1 MSWNKDAAVS
11 YLRSHALGCSHSECA
26 KDALMKRILLSFVM
40 LLVGCCSAANQERSA
55 QDATESFYKSYLSV
69 FGSDETRPY
78 PADELR
84 KYVSADTI
92 ARINAIQEISEQEL
106 IESDYFTYTQDYS
119 REWIPALR
127 VENARPFLN
136 GEVVHVIEG
145 AGNGR
150 SIHLEVFLRRE
161 DDAWKIYRVR
171 DVTNNHEHPIFNAGA
186 ITCAKAAA
194 ESTP

>member
-1 MSWNKDAAVS
+1 
-11 YLRSHALGCSHSECA
+11 
-26 KDALMKRILLSFVM
+26 MKRIFLSCVM
-40 LLVGCCSAANQERSA
+40 LLVGCSSAANQDKRA
-55 QDATESFYKSYLSV
+55 QDATESFYKSYISA
-69 FGSDETRPY
+69 FGSDVARPY
-78 PADELR
+78 SADELR

-92 ARINAIQEISEQEL
+92 TRIGAIQEISEQEL
-106 IESDYFTYTQDYS
+106 MESDYFTYTQDYS

-127 VENARPFLN
+127 VENARPYLN
-136 GEVVHVIEG
+136 GEVVQVIEG

-186 ITCAKAAA
+186 ITRAKSAA

>member
-1 MSWNKDAAVS
+1 
-11 YLRSHALGCSHSECA
+11 
-26 KDALMKRILLSFVM
+26 MKSLFLSFVM
-40 LLVGCCSAANQERSA
+40 LLVGCSSAANHDRSA
-55 QDATESFYKSYLSV
+55 QDATESFYRSYLSA
-69 FGSDETRPY
+69 FGSDEARPY

-92 ARINAIQEISEQEL
+92 ARIEAIQGIPEQEVL
-106 IESDYFTYTQDYS
+106 ESDYFTYTQDYS

-127 VENARPFLN
+127 VENARSFLN
-136 GEVVHVIEG
+136 GEVVQIIEG

-171 DVTNNHEHPIFNAGA
+171 DITNNHEHPIFNAGA
-186 ITCAKAAA
+186 ITRAKAEA
-194 ESTP
+194 ESTL

>member
-1 MSWNKDAAVS
+1 
-11 YLRSHALGCSHSECA
+11 
-26 KDALMKRILLSFVM
+26 MKKIFLSVVM
-40 LLVGCCSAANQERSA
+40 LLVGCRSVANQNA
-55 QDATESFYKSYLSV
+55 QDATESFYQSYLCA
-69 FGSDETRPY
+69 FGSDEARPY

-92 ARINAIQEISEQEL
+92 ARINAIQEIPEQEL

-119 REWIPALR
+119 REWVSALR

-136 GEVVHVIEG
+136 GEVVQVIEG
-145 AGNGR
+145 ASGGR

-171 DVTNNHEHPIFNAGA
+171 DITNTHEHPIFNAGA
-186 ITCAKAAA
+186 FAQAKVAA
-194 ESTP
+194 ESGL

>member
-1 MSWNKDAAVS
+1 
-11 YLRSHALGCSHSECA
+11 
-26 KDALMKRILLSFVM
+26 MKRIFLSVVM
-40 LLVGCCSAANQERSA
+40 LLAGCNSAANQDQSA
-55 QDATESFYKSYLSV
+55 QEATESFYKSYLCA
-69 FGSDETRPY
+69 FGSDEARPY

-92 ARINAIQEISEQEL
+92 TRIGAIQEISEQEL

-136 GEVVHVIEG
+136 GEVVQVIEG
-145 AGNGR
+145 AGDGR

-161 DDAWKIYRVR
+161 DGAWKIYRVR
-171 DVTNNHEHPIFNAGA
+171 DITNNHEHPIFNAGA
-186 ITCAKAAA
+186 ITQARVAA
-194 ESTP
+194 ESGL

>member
-1 MSWNKDAAVS
+1 
-11 YLRSHALGCSHSECA
+11 
-26 KDALMKRILLSFVM
+26 MKRIFLSFVM
-40 LLVGCCSAANQERSA
+40 LLVSCSSAANQGRSA
-55 QDATESFYKSYLSV
+55 QDATVSFYKSYLSA
-69 FGSDETRPY
+69 FGSDEARPY

-92 ARINAIQEISEQEL
+92 ARINAIQEIFEQEL

-136 GEVVHVIEG
+136 GEVVQVIEG
-145 AGNGR
+145 VGNGR

-171 DVTNNHEHPIFNAGA
+171 DVTNNYEHPIFNAGA
-186 ITCAKAAA
+186 ITRAKAAE

>member
-1 MSWNKDAAVS
+1 
-11 YLRSHALGCSHSECA
+11 
-26 KDALMKRILLSFVM
+26 MKRIFLSVAM
-40 LLVGCCSAANQERSA
+40 LLVGCSSAASQDQSA
-55 QDATESFYKSYLSV
+55 KDTTESFYKSYLCA
-69 FGSDETRPY
+69 FGSNEARPY

-92 ARINAIQEISEQEL
+92 ARIGAIKEIPEQEL
-106 IESDYFTYTQDYS
+106 IESDYFTYTQDYA

-136 GEVVHVIEG
+136 GEVVQVMEG
-145 AGNGR
+145 AGGGR

-171 DVTNNHEHPIFNAGA
+171 DLTNNHEHPIFNAGA
-186 ITCAKAAA
+186 IAQAKVAA
-194 ESTP
+194 ERGL

>member
-1 MSWNKDAAVS
+1 
-11 YLRSHALGCSHSECA
+11 
-26 KDALMKRILLSFVM
+26 MKRIFLSVVM
-40 LLVGCCSAANQERSA
+40 LLAGCSSAANQDQSA
-55 QDATESFYKSYLSV
+55 QEATKSFYKSYLCA
-69 FGSDETRPY
+69 FGSDEARPY

-92 ARINAIQEISEQEL
+92 TRIGAIQEISEQEL

-136 GEVVHVIEG
+136 GEVVQVIEG
-145 AGNGR
+145 AGDGR

-161 DDAWKIYRVR
+161 DGAWKIYRVR
-171 DVTNNHEHPIFNAGA
+171 DITNNHEHPIFNAGA
-186 ITCAKAAA
+186 ITQARVAAQ
-194 ESTP
+194 SGL

>member
-1 MSWNKDAAVS
+1 
-11 YLRSHALGCSHSECA
+11 
-26 KDALMKRILLSFVM
+26 MKRIFLSVVM
-40 LLVGCCSAANQERSA
+40 LLAGCNSAANQDQSA
-55 QDATESFYKSYLSV
+55 QEATESFYKSYLCA
-69 FGSDETRPY
+69 FGSDEARPY

-92 ARINAIQEISEQEL
+92 TRIGAIQEISEQEL

-136 GEVVHVIEG
+136 GEVVQVIEG
-145 AGNGR
+145 TGDGR

-161 DDAWKIYRVR
+161 DGAWKIYRVR
-171 DVTNNHEHPIFNAGA
+171 DITNNHEHPIFNAGA
-186 ITCAKAAA
+186 ITQARVAA
-194 ESTP
+194 ESGL

>member
-1 MSWNKDAAVS
+1 
-11 YLRSHALGCSHSECA
+11 
-26 KDALMKRILLSFVM
+26 MKRIFVSFVM
-40 LLVGCCSAANQERSA
+40 FLVGCSSIANQDHGA
-55 QDATESFYKSYLSV
+55 QDATELFYKSYLSAY
-69 FGSDETRPY
+69 GSDEARPY
-78 PADELR
+78 PDDELR

-92 ARINAIQEISEQEL
+92 ARIGAIQDISEQEL

-136 GEVVHVIEG
+136 GEIVQVTEG

-150 SIHLEVFLRRE
+150 AIHLEVFLRRE

-171 DVTNNHEHPIFNAGA
+171 DITNNHEHPIFNAGA
-186 ITCAKAAA
+186 ITHAKAVA
-194 ESTP
+194 ESAQ

>member
-1 MSWNKDAAVS
+1 
-11 YLRSHALGCSHSECA
+11 
-26 KDALMKRILLSFVM
+26 MKRIFLSVVM
-40 LLVGCCSAANQERSA
+40 LLAGCNSAANQDQSA
-55 QDATESFYKSYLSV
+55 QEATESFYKSYLCA
-69 FGSDETRPY
+69 FGSDEARPY

-92 ARINAIQEISEQEL
+92 TRIGAIQEISEQEL

-136 GEVVHVIEG
+136 GEVVQVIEG
-145 AGNGR
+145 AGDGR

-161 DDAWKIYRVR
+161 DGAWKIYRVR
-171 DVTNNHEHPIFNAGA
+171 DITNNHEHPIFNAGA
-186 ITCAKAAA
+186 ITQARVAAQ
-194 ESTP
+194 SGL

>member
-1 MSWNKDAAVS
+1 
-11 YLRSHALGCSHSECA
+11 
-26 KDALMKRILLSFVM
+26 MKRIFLSVVM
-40 LLVGCCSAANQERSA
+40 LLAGCNSAANQDQSA
-55 QDATESFYKSYLSV
+55 QEATESFYKSYLCA
-69 FGSDETRPY
+69 FGSDEARPY

-92 ARINAIQEISEQEL
+92 ARIGAIQEISEQEL

-136 GEVVHVIEG
+136 GEVVQVIEG
-145 AGNGR
+145 AGDGR

-161 DDAWKIYRVR
+161 DGAWKIYRVR
-171 DVTNNHEHPIFNAGA
+171 DITNNHEHPIFNAGA
-186 ITCAKAAA
+186 ITQARVAAQ
-194 ESTP
+194 SGL

>member
-1 MSWNKDAAVS
+1 
-11 YLRSHALGCSHSECA
+11 
-26 KDALMKRILLSFVM
+26 MKRIFLSFAM
-40 LLVGCCSAANQERSA
+40 LLVGCTSAANQDQSA
-55 QDATESFYKSYLSV
+55 QDATEAFYKSYLSA
-69 FGSDETRPY
+69 FGSDDVRPY

-92 ARINAIQEISEQEL
+92 ARIDAIQDISEQEL

-136 GEVVHVIEG
+136 GEVVQVLEG
-145 AGNGR
+145 AAGGR

-171 DVTNNHEHPIFNAGA
+171 DITNHHEHPIFNAGA
-186 ITCAKAAA
+186 ITRAKSSA
-194 ESTP
+194 ESAL

>member
-1 MSWNKDAAVS
+1 MKTLLTSGCTNQRGAGQV
-11 YLRSHALGCSHSECA
+11 GCSSAASQDQSA
-26 KDALMKRILLSFVM
+26 KDT
-40 LLVGCCSAANQERSA
+40 
-55 QDATESFYKSYLSV
+55 TESFYKSYLCA
-69 FGSDETRPY
+69 FGSNEARPY

-92 ARINAIQEISEQEL
+92 ARIGAIKEIPEQEL
-106 IESDYFTYTQDYS
+106 IESDYFTYTQDYA

-136 GEVVHVIEG
+136 GEVVQVMEG
-145 AGNGR
+145 AGGGR

-171 DVTNNHEHPIFNAGA
+171 DLTNNHEHPIFNAGA
-186 ITCAKAAA
+186 IAQAKIAA
-194 ESTP
+194 ESGL

>member
-1 MSWNKDAAVS
+1 
-11 YLRSHALGCSHSECA
+11 
-26 KDALMKRILLSFVM
+26 MKRIFILFGM
-40 LLVGCCSAANQERSA
+40 LLVGCSSTANHDQSA
-55 QDATESFYKSYLSV
+55 QDTTISFYKSYLSA
-69 FGSDETRPY
+69 FGSDEARPY

-92 ARINAIQEISEQEL
+92 VRIGAIQEISEQEL

-136 GEVVHVIEG
+136 GEVVQVIEG
-145 AGNGR
+145 AGGGR

-161 DDAWKIYRVR
+161 GDAWKIYRVR
-171 DVTNNHEHPIFNAGA
+171 DITNNHEHPIFNTGA
-186 ITCAKAAA
+186 ITRAKAAA
-194 ESTP
+194 ESAL